1 MNESEKQIA
10 TLKHDQEILYQQ
22 GQKGTYSTR
31 QYIEGNN
38 PKEIEISKRKKT
50 KPKKRNFIRYDRKQR
65 KSRANIKETKKGVK
79 EKIRKSKK
87 IKNRL
92 TNLKIYHQNVR
103 GLKSK
108 IDSLAE
114 IIDDYE
120 PTQICLVETH
130 LSKEEQIQIPGYKI
144 FRSGGTNN
152 SRGILIAL

>member
-65 KSRANIKETKKGVK
+65 KSRANIKETKKRCKGK
-79 EKIRKSKK
+79 DQEIKKDKKQTHKPQNLSSK
-87 IKNRL
+87 
-92 TNLKIYHQNVR
+92 
-103 GLKSK
+103 
-108 IDSLAE
+108 
-114 IIDDYE
+114 
-120 PTQICLVETH
+120 C
-130 LSKEEQIQIPGYKI
+130 
-144 FRSGGTNN
+144 
-152 SRGILIAL
+152 